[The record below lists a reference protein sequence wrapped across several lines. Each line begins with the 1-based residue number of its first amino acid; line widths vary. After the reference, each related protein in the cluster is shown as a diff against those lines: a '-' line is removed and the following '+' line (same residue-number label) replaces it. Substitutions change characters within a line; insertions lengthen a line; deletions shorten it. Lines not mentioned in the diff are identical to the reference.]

1 MWPTYNIPISSN
13 IQETMSDVLHE
24 SNVNIM
30 LAKFQSF
37 ARLNPAGGF
46 NPFEHKNTVNME
58 IFPNK

>member
-1 MWPTYNIPISSN
+1 
-13 IQETMSDVLHE
+13 MSDVLHE

-58 IFPNK
+58 IFPNKWNSKLIEG

>member
-1 MWPTYNIPISSN
+1 
-13 IQETMSDVLHE
+13 MSDVLHE

-58 IFPNK
+58 IFPNNMKLKSVWRLKITT